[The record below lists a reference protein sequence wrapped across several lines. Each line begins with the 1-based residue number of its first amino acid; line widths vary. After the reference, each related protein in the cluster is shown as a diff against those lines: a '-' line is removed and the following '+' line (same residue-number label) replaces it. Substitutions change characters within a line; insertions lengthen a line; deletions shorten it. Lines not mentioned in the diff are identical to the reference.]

1 MVSEILYSIQQ
12 LSVITITLY
21 IHPICPWA
29 HQQAEQ
35 AGAAVPS
42 LGPPLL
48 RREREQQHLA

>member
-21 IHPICPWA
+21 IHPIRPWA